1 MAAIGNKKGEPPYTR
16 GLFDTEAKEFDCKP
30 YRISRSDRF
39 LHQPGE
45 DSRWRCCLLG
55 QFPHILDALGH
66 EDRAQLVAKG
76 NPALPPHLLPGV
88 VSVRHQV
95 DAGET
100 AQCPDVLLLESAPQR
115 SHCRVSPLP
124 QERASGDAGR
134 GTGLTQPAQ
143 SNRGPIFRAE
153 SLLRRLLLGPV
164 SSWAIFPHPCL
175 MPVEIGHPSVHPPS
189 LAFFNHSAAG
199 RAERHLRR
207 GWPSR
212 HQPFACHRLS
222 HRPDT
227 CAQCAP
233 RYTLHRPDLEDR
245 RSLIAVLFS
254 SEDNDALSA
263 RLSARAPPGAGL
275 RRPGPVP
282 VTRPRRVE

>member
-1 MAAIGNKKGEPPYTR
+1 MGSGDTGQRPMAAIGNKKGYTR

-66 EDRAQLVAKG
+66 EDRAHLVAKG
-76 NPALPPHLLPGV
+76 SPALPPHLLPGV

-175 MPVEIGHPSVHPPS
+175 MPVEIGHPSILRRLRFLTTPPQDGQNAISGEAGPAATSRS
-189 LAFFNHSAAG
+189 LAIASRIDQTPVLSVPLVIPYIGQTWKTGAPL
-199 RAERHLRR
+199 LRSCSPVKTTM
-207 GWPSR
+207 PS
-212 HQPFACHRLS
+212 
-222 HRPDT
+222 
-227 CAQCAP
+227 
-233 RYTLHRPDLEDR
+233 
-245 RSLIAVLFS
+245 
-254 SEDNDALSA
+254 
-263 RLSARAPPGAGL
+263 PPGYQPE
-275 RRPGPVP
+275 RRQEQGSGDLD
-282 VTRPRRVE
+282 RSR